1 MHALIASPY
10 QDEHML
16 LRPGSTKAVK
26 IPQGHFKVLEHAAAF
41 GEPSPD
47 WLTNAVK
54 RAWGLDLNGRPVAGN
69 VLIRKP
75 GGTGHSR
82 ATYEINLG
90 CDYDCPECYL
100 GEKRFEGLDWDD
112 KVKLLYAVRDSG
124 VIWFQFTGGEPLID
138 PHFKQAYRLATEL
151 GMMVEILS
159 NGSRLHQ
166 PELIDLFCELP
177 PEKLTLSLYGATQET
192 YEKATKTRHSYKKF
206 CRGLDAAVEAGLN
219 VKLSLVIIKENAHE
233 QDAMR
238 AWADRLGVPWSEYA
252 LMSPTITGGAE
263 PLANQ
268 SPAHLRERQPFTGCP
283 AGHTFYHLNPF
294 GRASICK
301 VGRDPS
307 ISLVDDGVGALAQL
321 GGIADSLMLR
331 TGGCSGCQLS
341 GSCRVCRPMAK
352 LMQEAKA
359 PLKNYCQH
367 G

>member
-1 MHALIASPY
+1 MHQLIASPY
-10 QDEHML
+10 EDEHL
-16 LRPGSTKAVK
+16 VLRPGSSKAVK
-26 IPQGHFKVLEHAAAF
+26 IPQGHFAVLEHASVV
-41 GEPSPD
+41 GEPCPD
-47 WLTNAVK
+47 WLVK
-54 RAWGLDLNGRPVAGN
+54 VAAKAWGLNLDGRPVAGN
-69 VLIRKP
+69 VLVRKR
-75 GGTGHSR
+75 GATGHSR

-90 CDYDCPECYL
+90 CDFDCPECYL
-100 GEKRFEGLDWDD
+100 GPKLFEGLGWDD
-112 KVKLLYAVRDSG
+112 KIRMLYAVRDSG

-138 PHFKQAYRLATEL
+138 PDFKPAYRLATEL

-159 NGSRLHQ
+159 NGSRLGQ
-166 PELIDLFCELP
+166 PEMIELFRELP
-177 PEKLTLSLYGATQET
+177 PEKITLSMYGATPET
-192 YEKATKTRHSYKKF
+192 YEKATRKPHAFKKF
-206 CRGLDAAVEAGLN
+206 SEGLNVAVEAGLN
-219 VKLSLVIIKENAHE
+219 LHLSLIIIKENAHE

-238 AWADRLGVPWSEYA
+238 AWAERLGVPWSEYA
-252 LMSPTITGGAE
+252 LMSPTIAGGAE

-268 SPAHLRERQPFTGCP
+268 SPIHLKDREPFTGCP

-307 ISLVDDGVGALAQL
+307 ISLVDDGVAALNQL
-321 GGIADSLMLR
+321 GGIADNLMLR

-359 PLKNYCQH
+359 PLRNYCQH